1 MNTRFHTILGLI
13 AAGFYIYILL
23 NLDKYFPGLS
33 QKGNVPSRRGSGGV
47 LIVLVLPVFSICC
60 FVYPSLL
67 KEKLSPRIGPSQTYL
82 LTDGVW
88 YILGYLTFLVFWGVS
103 KLIQSANL

>member
-1 MNTRFHTILGLI
+1 MNAKFHTVLGI
-13 AAGFYIYILL
+13 VAAVFYIYILL

-33 QKGNVPSRRGSGGV
+33 QKGNVPSRRGTGGI
-47 LIVLVLPVFSICC
+47 LIVLALPIFSICC

-67 KEKLSPRIGPSQTYL
+67 KEKFSPRIGPSQRYL

-88 YILGYLTFLVFWGVS
+88 YILGYLTFILFWGVS